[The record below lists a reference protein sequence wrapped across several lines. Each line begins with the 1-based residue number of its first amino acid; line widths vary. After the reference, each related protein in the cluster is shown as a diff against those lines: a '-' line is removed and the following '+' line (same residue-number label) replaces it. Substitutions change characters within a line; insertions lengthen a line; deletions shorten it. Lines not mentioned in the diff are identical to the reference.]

1 MDTPLVMSRLSD
13 HQLLGRARQ
22 GDGSAY
28 GELFERHARA
38 VYSYCFRRTADWAL
52 AEDCTSIVFLEAW
65 RRRRTVQLAGDT
77 LLPWLLGVA
86 NNVLRNQARSRRRW
100 HAALE
105 RLPPPVPEPDFA
117 EASADRLDDQRR
129 MRAVLELI
137 RQLPRGDQDVLA
149 MCGWAGLSYEQAAV
163 ALGVPL
169 GTVRSRLSRARARLR
184 DLEHQLAANSDAPA
198 DTQQASATQRPGTA
212 TGATDAT

>member
-1 MDTPLVMSRLSD
+1 MSRPSD
-13 HQLLGRARQ
+13 HQLLARARH
-22 GDGSAY
+22 GDASAY

-52 AEDCTSIVFLEAW
+52 AEDCTSIVFLDAW
-65 RRRRTVQLAGDT
+65 RQRRTIQLAADS

-86 NNVLRNQARSRRRW
+86 NNVLRNQARSLRRW
-100 HAALE
+100 RAALD

-117 EASADRLDDQRR
+117 EASAGRLDDERR
-129 MRAVLELI
+129 MREVLELI
-137 RQLPRGDQDVLA
+137 GRLPRADQDVLA
-149 MCGWAGLSYEQAAV
+149 VCGWAGLSYEQAAV

-184 DLEHQLAANSDAPA
+184 DLERQHAGNLDAAA
-198 DTQQASATQRPGTA
+198 DTDQASATQRPGT
-212 TGATDAT
+212 TRGATDAN